1 MSTQPYDTLAEV
13 YEWLVPDNLLTPE
26 GSAAVFSPLLDT
38 LDRSARILDC
48 AAGSGQ
54 LAIGLAARGFNVV
67 ATDAS
72 AGMIARTRTLAT
84 EYSLD
89 LPVLVCG
96 WEELPARGL
105 GRFDAVLCVG
115 NSLAHAPGQAAR
127 RVALAAMAS
136 ILRDQGLLVI
146 TSRNWEKARN
156 QGSGIEIADRT
167 TERHGRTGLVVR
179 AWTIPDSWEQPHYL
193 DVAVV
198 LFDHPPAV
206 TTKCERL
213 SLWPF
218 THKTLEQDL
227 RSAGLAQDTS
237 TYTPAVDRYLITAR
251 RTPPAPAARSPSNR
265 TA

>member
-1 MSTQPYDTLAEV
+1 MSPQPYDTLAEV

-26 GSAAVFSPLLDT
+26 GSAATFSPLLDA
-38 LDRSARILDC
+38 LDHSARILDC

-54 LAIGLAARGFNVV
+54 LAVGLAAMGFNVV

-84 EYSLD
+84 EYGLD
-89 LPVLVCG
+89 LPVLVCS
-96 WEELPARGL
+96 WRELPARGL

-115 NSLAHAPGQAAR
+115 NSLAHAPGPAAR
-127 RVALAAMAS
+127 RAALAAMAS
-136 ILRDQGLLVI
+136 ILRNQGLLVV

-156 QGSGIEIADRT
+156 QGSGIEISDRT

-179 AWTIPDSWEQPHYL
+179 AWTVPDRWDQPHYL

-206 TTKCERL
+206 TTNCERL

-227 RSAGLAQDTS
+227 CSAGLAQDTS
-237 TYTPAVDRYLITAR
+237 TYTPTVDRYLITAR
-251 RTPPAPAARSPSNR
+251 RSLPSTPAENR
-265 TA
+265 AF